1 MLGLPDMDISA
12 ENNPYQYQFLSDIAN
27 AIHGPDG
34 PKKAQ
39 QINVFLTKIGEMKKL
54 ILNDTDE
61 GRKIRANSKI
71 MNKLFTLGKEQNDK
85 KNLNTP

>member
-1 MLGLPDMDISA
+1 MLGLPDINISA

-27 AIHGPDG
+27 AIHTPEQ
-34 PKKAQ
+34 AQ
-39 QINVFLTKIGEMKKL
+39 DISVFLTKIGEMKNL
-54 ILNDTDE
+54 ILTATAE

-71 MNKLFTLGKEQNDK
+71 MNKLFTLEKEQNDK